1 MNMTHKTKRKQIDNV
16 LANSWRV
23 IILMLTIHQNS
34 QNELSLAIT
43 FAYYMLTEQT
53 FILIWLTCKTI
64 NCMKLCHQLLFISYK
79 ASHCI
84 LKAHRNMAYIHIT
97 SIHIVVNL
105 HFILWDTVLEMVNHS
120 HLSKFGSRVSAVPK
134 VKQRTITFL
143 SIYSFLKMMFMLTL
157 KVVKNNYSV
166 AW

>member
-16 LANSWRV
+16 LANSWIV

-64 NCMKLCHQLLFISYK
+64 NCMKLCHQLLFVSYK
-79 ASHCI
+79 ASPCI

-105 HFILWDTVLEMVNHS
+105 HFI
-120 HLSKFGSRVSAVPK
+120 
-134 VKQRTITFL
+134 
-143 SIYSFLKMMFMLTL
+143 
-157 KVVKNNYSV
+157 
-166 AW
+166 